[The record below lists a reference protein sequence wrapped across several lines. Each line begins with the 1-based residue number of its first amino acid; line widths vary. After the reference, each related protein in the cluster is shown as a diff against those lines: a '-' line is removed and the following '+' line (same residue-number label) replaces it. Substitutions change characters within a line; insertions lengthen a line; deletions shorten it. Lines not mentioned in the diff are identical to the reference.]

1 MTTLRRGTRQ
11 MWNLME
17 NGKIIRDSSSRSMS
31 TEPRTTRIQE
41 GKNGEKIFKSPFNN
55 INYPTM
61 PLHEFVWEN
70 TGKWGDKVALKCG
83 VTGRRYTYAGARD
96 ASNWVARSLLNMG
109 FKAGDVIALVLPN
122 LPETAIAFLGSVE
135 AGLIVTTVN
144 PHYTVDEIR
153 RQLIN
158 SGAKGVI
165 TNAEIAPVV
174 LNATRETLPS
184 KSPFIVIDDATL
196 PVPSES
202 IPFKDLIDRG
212 KSLPPVPNHPWNFD
226 DVVVLPYSSGTTG
239 LSKGV
244 MLSHKNLIANIQQVK
259 ASTDDNVWKETT
271 ETHQE
276 IAPLLLPTFHIYGMN
291 AVMLPNLKL
300 GVQLITLPKFT
311 PQGFIDVFEQNK
323 VTCFFLVPPLLLFL
337 ATAPMVAKKHIESI
351 HAMTSGA
358 APLAGTDVERF
369 YHRFDIDE
377 TKLQFIQGYGL
388 TESSPVTFLQT
399 LKSKKYASIGN
410 PICDTEARLIDL
422 STQEDIVTPGKT
434 GELWVRGDHVMK
446 GYYNNE
452 EATKNTLTPDGWL
465 KTGDIAY
472 FDEELDFYITDR
484 LKELIKV
491 KGFQVP
497 PAELEALLRTHP
509 DIEEAAVIGIPDE
522 RSGELPRA
530 FVLLKK
536 DKTLKEKDVQ
546 DFVKGKVSEY
556 KELKGGVI
564 FVDTIPKNPSGKIL
578 RRVLKE
584 QYAK

>member
-1 MTTLRRGTRQ
+1 MTTLRRGTRR
-11 MWNLME
+11 MWDLME
-17 NGKIIRDSSSRSMS
+17 NGKMIRNSSSRFIS
-31 TEPRTTRIQE
+31 TEPKRPGIQD
-41 GKNGEKIFKSPFNN
+41 GKNGEKIFKSPFLST
-55 INYPTM
+55 NYPTM
-61 PLHEFVWEN
+61 PVHEFVWEN
-70 TGKWGDKVALKCG
+70 VGNWGDKVALKCG

-109 FKAGDVIALVLPN
+109 FKKGDVIALVLPN

-135 AGLIVTTVN
+135 AGLTVTTVN
-144 PHYTVDEIR
+144 PHYTVDEIS

-158 SGAKGVI
+158 AGAKGVI
-165 TNAEIAPVV
+165 TNAEIATVV
-174 LNATRETLPS
+174 LKAARDSLPS

-196 PVPSES
+196 PVPSGS
-202 IPFKDLIDRG
+202 IPFKDLIDKG
-212 KSLPPVPNHPWNFD
+212 KSLPPVSNHPWNID

-244 MLSHKNLIANIQQVK
+244 MLSHRNLVANMEQVK
-259 ASTDDNVWKETT
+259 ASTEHGVWNETT
-271 ETHQE
+271 ETYQE
-276 IAPLLLPTFHIYGMN
+276 IVPLLLPTFHIYGMN
-291 AVMLPNLKL
+291 AVMLPNLRL

-311 PQGFIDVFEQNK
+311 PQGFVDVFEKNK

-337 ATAPMVAKKHIESI
+337 ATAPMVTKKHIESI

-358 APLAGTDVERF
+358 APIAGSDVERF
-369 YHRFDIDE
+369 YQKFDIDQS
-377 TKLQFIQGYGL
+377 KLKFIQGYGL
-388 TESSPVTFLQT
+388 TETSPVTFLQT

-410 PICDTEARLIDL
+410 PVCDTEARLIDL
-422 STQEDIVTPGKT
+422 STNEDIVTPGKT

-472 FDEELDFYITDR
+472 FDEEFDFYITDR

-509 DIEEAAVIGIPDE
+509 AIEEAAVIGIPDE

-536 DKTLKEKDVQ
+536 DKTLKEKEVQ
-546 DFVKGKVSEY
+546 DFVKGKVSDY

-564 FVDTIPKNPSGKIL
+564 FVDNIPKNPSGKIL

-584 QYAK
+584 QNVK